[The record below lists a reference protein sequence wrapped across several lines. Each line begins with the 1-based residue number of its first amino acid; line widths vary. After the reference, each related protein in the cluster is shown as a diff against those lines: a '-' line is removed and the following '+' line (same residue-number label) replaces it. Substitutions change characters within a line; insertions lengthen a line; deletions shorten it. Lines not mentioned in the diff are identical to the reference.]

1 MAQQHGHHEKNN
13 NMSQRQVNLKPQQQ
27 FTQQA
32 VGAVQQATQSSLN
45 TIARMQKLAAEKKKQ
60 SQKAIAIG
68 MQTAETLQL
77 QYSKRVNSAPADV
90 KAALNSFVR
99 TEAAKIGDA
108 KAKASMPG
116 ASQEDISAYQEL
128 LQMSTS
134 NLEAV
139 ATYSVNASKNQ
150 EIFQTHRQAMQNN
163 SMTGR
168 LSDEALNNPE
178 MIKFDQDLGS
188 GSVKGFKVYT
198 NPITNHVEFDY
209 DGSSGA
215 KDIWAANE
223 TFKSKAN
230 NLASYVISADQDI
243 TGEKYRAELKS
254 QYSEYKDLVPKN
266 IIKTKTNF
274 KDNTQSTV
282 KITQTADYEKTLMTQ
297 HKDAMIQGTYK
308 SNFSKTFSQLS
319 SLGMIDK
326 EYRDIP
332 WGMFTQGDI
341 NDPESVKQAIKNL
354 TDNVLTKKD
363 AIAAADENK
372 DGVIGIQEYIDIQ
385 NEFRE
390 AGAKGVAKLS
400 ADLFGQPTEVITDE
414 KEVINKYKNVG
425 TDGKVTI
432 TTTQAG
438 NFQGEYLNI
447 YDPAN
452 TAIETFDNLKV
463 TDPSKKDLIKFY
475 NNNPFAQKQLKE
487 EYGLKDSQKVMSAQ
501 EIKDAFVNMN
511 GSKQPGD
518 DGYIELPEQISD
530 SPNGIFIGNV
540 DKTDMFAGNF
550 TMIAN
555 EDFITFDRN
564 GKLTPEGRKS
574 LFTTIGVDPQ
584 LYFNAND
591 PSYIQRANQK
601 GGFNLKTS
609 YKPSL

>member
-1 MAQQHGHHEKNN
+1 
-13 NMSQRQVNLKPQQQ
+13 MSQKQVNLKPQQQ

-32 VGAVQQATQSSLN
+32 VSIVQQTTQSSLN
-45 TIARMQKLAAEKKKQ
+45 TISRMQKLAAEKKRQ

-68 MQTAETLQL
+68 MQTAESLQL
-77 QYSKRVNSAPADV
+77 EYSKRVNSAPADV

-139 ATYSVNASKNQ
+139 ATYSVNSSKSQ
-150 EIFQTHRQAMQNN
+150 EIFQNHRSAMNTN

-168 LSDEALNNPE
+168 LSDAALNNPE

-188 GSVKGFKVYT
+188 GNVKGFKVYT

-209 DGSSGA
+209 DGSSSA

-230 NLASYVISADQDI
+230 NLASYVINADQDV
-243 TGEKYRAELKS
+243 TGAKYRAELKS

-266 IIKTKTNF
+266 IVKQKTNF

-282 KITQTADYEKTLMTQ
+282 KISQTADYEKVLMTQ

-308 SNFSKTFSQLS
+308 SDFGKTFSQLS
-319 SLGMIDK
+319 SLGMVDK

-372 DGVIGIQEYIDIQ
+372 DGVIGAQEYIDIQ

-400 ADLFGQPTEVITDE
+400 ADLFGQPTEIITDE

-452 TAIETFDNLKV
+452 TAIETFDNLKI

-475 NNNPFAQKQLKE
+475 NNNAFAQKQLKE
-487 EYGLKDSQKVMSAQ
+487 EYGLKDSQRVMTAQ
-501 EIKDAFVNMN
+501 EIKDSFVNA
-511 GSKQPGD
+511 GL
-518 DGYIELPEQISD
+518 EVPEQISD

-540 DKTDMFAGNF
+540 GKGEMFDGNF

-555 EDFITFDRN
+555 EDFIKFDQN
-564 GKLTPEGRKS
+564 GKLTPEGKKAM
-574 LFTTIGVDPQ
+574 FTTVGVDPQ

-591 PSYIQRANQK
+591 SGYIQRANQK
-601 GGFNLKTS
+601 GGFSLKTS
-609 YKPSL
+609 YKPSI

>member
-1 MAQQHGHHEKNN
+1 MQQHGHHDKNN
-13 NMSQRQVNLKPQQQ
+13 NMSQRQVRLNPQQQ
-27 FTQQA
+27 FSQQA
-32 VGAVQQATQSSLN
+32 VGTVQQTTQGSLN
-45 TIARMQKLAAEKKKQ
+45 TIGRIQKIAAEKKQQ
-60 SQKAIAIG
+60 SQKAISLG

-77 QYSKRVNSAPADV
+77 EYSKRVNSAPADV
-90 KAALNSFVR
+90 KAALNDFVR
-99 TEAAKIGDA
+99 TEAVKIGDA

-116 ASQEDISAYQEL
+116 ASQEDINAYQEL

-168 LSDEALNNPE
+168 LSDEALSNPE

-188 GSVKGFKVYT
+188 GNVKGFRVYT
-198 NPITNHVEFDY
+198 NPKTNHVEFDY

-230 NLASYVISADQDI
+230 NLASYVINPDQDI
-243 TGEKYRAELKS
+243 TGEKYRSELKT
-254 QYSEYKDLVPKN
+254 QYSEYKDLVPKT
-266 IIKTKTNF
+266 IVKTKTNF

-282 KITQTADYEKTLMTQ
+282 KISQTPDYEKVLMTQ
-297 HKDAMIQGTYK
+297 HRDALIQSTYK

-319 SLGMIDK
+319 SLGMVDK

-341 NDPESVKQAIKNL
+341 NDPASIKQAIKNL

-363 AIAAADENK
+363 ALAAADKNNDKKISE
-372 DGVIGIQEYIDIQ
+372 QEYIDIQ
-385 NEFRE
+385 NKFRE

-425 TDGKVTI
+425 TNGKTTI

-438 NFQGEYLNI
+438 NFQGEFLNV

-463 TDPSKKDLIKFY
+463 TDPGSKDLIKFY
-475 NNNPFAQKQLKE
+475 NNNPFAQKQLKK
-487 EYGLKDSQKVMSAQ
+487 EYNLKDSQKVMSAQ

-511 GSKQPGD
+511 GNKKPGE

-555 EDFITFDRN
+555 EDFITFDKN
-564 GKLTPEGRKS
+564 GKLTPEGKKS

>member
-1 MAQQHGHHEKNN
+1 MPQHGHREKNN
-13 NMSQRQVNLKPQQQ
+13 NMSQKQVNLKPQQQ

-32 VGAVQQATQSSLN
+32 VSIVQQTTQSSLN
-45 TIARMQKLAAEKKKQ
+45 TISRMQKLAAEKKRQ

-68 MQTAETLQL
+68 MQTAESLQL
-77 QYSKRVNSAPADV
+77 EYSKRVNSAPADV

-139 ATYSVNASKNQ
+139 ATYSVNSSKSQ
-150 EIFQTHRQAMQNN
+150 EIFQNHRSAMNTN

-168 LSDEALNNPE
+168 LSDAALNNPE

-188 GSVKGFKVYT
+188 GNVKGFKVYT

-209 DGSSGA
+209 DGSSSA

-230 NLASYVISADQDI
+230 NLASYVINADQDV
-243 TGEKYRAELKS
+243 TGAKYRAELKS

-266 IIKTKTNF
+266 IVKQKTNF

-282 KITQTADYEKTLMTQ
+282 KISQTADYEKVLMTQ

-308 SNFSKTFSQLS
+308 SDFGKTFSQLS
-319 SLGMIDK
+319 SLGMVDK

-372 DGVIGIQEYIDIQ
+372 DGVIGAQEYIDIQ

-400 ADLFGQPTEVITDE
+400 ADLFGQPTEIITDE

-452 TAIETFDNLKV
+452 TAIETFDNLKI

-475 NNNPFAQKQLKE
+475 NNNAFAQKQLKE
-487 EYGLKDSQKVMSAQ
+487 EYGLKDSQRVMTAQ
-501 EIKDAFVNMN
+501 EIKDSFVNA
-511 GSKQPGD
+511 GL
-518 DGYIELPEQISD
+518 EVPEQISD

-540 DKTDMFAGNF
+540 GKGEMFDGNF

-555 EDFITFDRN
+555 EDFIKFDQN
-564 GKLTPEGRKS
+564 GKLTPEGKKAM
-574 LFTTIGVDPQ
+574 FTTVGVDPQ

-591 PSYIQRANQK
+591 SGYIQRANQK
-601 GGFNLKTS
+601 GGFSLKTS
-609 YKPSL
+609 YKPSI

>member
-1 MAQQHGHHEKNN
+1 MPQHGHREKNN
-13 NMSQRQVNLKPQQQ
+13 NMSQKQVNLKPQQQ

-32 VGAVQQATQSSLN
+32 VSIVQQTTQSSLN
-45 TIARMQKLAAEKKKQ
+45 TISRMQKLAAEKKRQ

-68 MQTAETLQL
+68 MQTAESLQL
-77 QYSKRVNSAPADV
+77 EYSKRVNSAPADV

-139 ATYSVNASKNQ
+139 ATYSVNSSKSQ
-150 EIFQTHRQAMQNN
+150 EIFQNHRSAMNTN

-168 LSDEALNNPE
+168 LSDAALNNPE

-188 GSVKGFKVYT
+188 GNVKGFKVYT

-209 DGSSGA
+209 DGSSSA

-230 NLASYVISADQDI
+230 NLASYVINADQDV
-243 TGEKYRAELKS
+243 TGAKYRAELKS

-266 IIKTKTNF
+266 IVKQKTNF

-282 KITQTADYEKTLMTQ
+282 KISQTADYEKVLMTQ

-308 SNFSKTFSQLS
+308 SDFGKTFSQLS
-319 SLGMIDK
+319 SLGMVDK

-372 DGVIGIQEYIDIQ
+372 DGVIGAQEYIDIQ

-400 ADLFGQPTEVITDE
+400 ADLFGQPTEIITDE

-452 TAIETFDNLKV
+452 TAIETFDNLKI

-475 NNNPFAQKQLKE
+475 NNNAFAQKQLKE
-487 EYGLKDSQKVMSAQ
+487 EYGLKDSQRVMTAQ
-501 EIKDAFVNMN
+501 EIKDSFVNA
-511 GSKQPGD
+511 GL
-518 DGYIELPEQISD
+518 EVPEQISD

-540 DKTDMFAGNF
+540 GKGEMFDGNF

-555 EDFITFDRN
+555 EDFIKFDQN
-564 GKLTPEGRKS
+564 GKLTPEGKKAM
-574 LFTTIGVDPQ
+574 FTTIGVDPQ

-591 PSYIQRANQK
+591 SGYIQRANQK
-601 GGFNLKTS
+601 GGFSLKTS
-609 YKPSL
+609 YKPSI

>member
-1 MAQQHGHHEKNN
+1 
-13 NMSQRQVNLKPQQQ
+13 MSQRQVNLKPQQQ

-32 VGAVQQATQSSLN
+32 VGIVQQTTQSSLN
-45 TIARMQKLAAEKKKQ
+45 TIGRMQKLAAEKKRQ

-77 QYSKRVNSAPADV
+77 EYSKRVNSAPADV

-99 TEAAKIGDA
+99 TEASKIGDA
-108 KAKASMPG
+108 KAKASTPG
-116 ASQEDISAYQEL
+116 ASQEEISAYQEL
-128 LQMSTS
+128 LQMSIS

-139 ATYSVNASKNQ
+139 ATYSVNSSKSQ
-150 EIFQTHRQAMQNN
+150 EIFQNHRSAMNTN

-168 LSDEALNNPE
+168 LSDAALNNPE

-188 GSVKGFKVYT
+188 GNVKGFKVYT
-198 NPITNHVEFDY
+198 NPKTNHVEFNY

-230 NLASYVISADQDI
+230 NLASYVINADQDV
-243 TGEKYRAELKS
+243 TGAKYRAELKS

-266 IIKTKTNF
+266 IVKQKTNF

-282 KITQTADYEKTLMTQ
+282 KISQTADYEKVLMTQ

-308 SNFSKTFSQLS
+308 SDFGKTFSQLS

-372 DGVIGIQEYIDIQ
+372 DGVIGTQEYIDIQ
-385 NEFRE
+385 NKFRE

-400 ADLFGQPTEVITDE
+400 ADLFGQPTEIITDE

-452 TAIETFDNLKV
+452 TAIETFDNLKI

-475 NNNPFAQKQLKE
+475 NNNAFAQKQLKE
-487 EYGLKDSQKVMSAQ
+487 EYGLKDSQRVMTAQ
-501 EIKDAFVNMN
+501 EIKDSFVNA
-511 GSKQPGD
+511 GL
-518 DGYIELPEQISD
+518 EVPEQISD

-540 DKTDMFAGNF
+540 GKGEMFDGNF

-555 EDFITFDRN
+555 EDFIKFDQN
-564 GKLTPEGRKS
+564 GKLTPEGKKAM
-574 LFTTIGVDPQ
+574 FTTIGVDPQ

-591 PSYIQRANQK
+591 SSYIQRANQK

-609 YKPSL
+609 YKPSI